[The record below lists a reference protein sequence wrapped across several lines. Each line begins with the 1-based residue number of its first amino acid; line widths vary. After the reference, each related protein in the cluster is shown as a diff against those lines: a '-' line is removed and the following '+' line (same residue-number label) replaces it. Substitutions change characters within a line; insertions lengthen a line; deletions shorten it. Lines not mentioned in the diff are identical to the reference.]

1 MVKRIISKKIVTVH
15 GFSVLPVTKTADKGS
30 KVQ

>member
-1 MVKRIISKKIVTVH
+1 MDLLHNFVTVH
-15 GFSVLPVTKTADKGS
+15 GFSVLPATKTADKGS

>member
-1 MVKRIISKKIVTVH
+1 LVIILAVKNIVPVH
-15 GFSVLPVTKTADKGS
+15 GFSVLPATKTADKGS